1 MQMRPPII
9 PIAALLAILYLEIC
23 LLWKLGWSPYSPS
36 DILTP
41 VLATCARPFQGL
53 HTPFA
58 LVRFYRQT
66 IGIYEAPLI
75 TPCGEVS
82 PGGYGV
88 YLHPGYS
95 MSEHKRFVGTEDLQ
109 RHISFEFRHELG
121 YHAEEVDE
129 AMLEAVRAD
138 VGVERVKAGCVVG
151 GWDPVEMGEYD
162 ALQHKL
168 DVAMVLEELWGEG
181 WVEEVSK
188 SPGLFADLRGI
199 DESSA

>member
-1 MQMRPPII
+1 MRPPLI
-9 PIAALLAILYLEIC
+9 PIAALLAILYLELC

-41 VLATCARPFQGL
+41 VLETCARPFQGL

-66 IGIYEAPLI
+66 KGPYKAPLI
-75 TPCGEVS
+75 NTCDEVS

-95 MSEHKRFVGTEDLQ
+95 MSEHKRFVGAEALQ
-109 RHISFEFRHELG
+109 PHISFEYRHELG

-138 VGVERVKAGCVVG
+138 VGVDRVKAGCVVG

-162 ALQHKL
+162 AVQHKL